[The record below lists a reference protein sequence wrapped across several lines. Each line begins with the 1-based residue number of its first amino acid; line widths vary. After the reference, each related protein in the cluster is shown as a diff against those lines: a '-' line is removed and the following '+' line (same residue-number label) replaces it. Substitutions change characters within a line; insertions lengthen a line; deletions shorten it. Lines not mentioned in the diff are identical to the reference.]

1 MKYGT
6 ILKYHKCY
14 LSPISLTNHAI
25 YLYHH
30 LRNSVIQHRLFSLV
44 ELFRFVAEQIGF
56 KVPVFRPLGP
66 DIDPGRCTFLT
77 VVFCSSVVNF
87 LLVLESPE
95 L

>member
-1 MKYGT
+1 MQ
-6 ILKYHKCY
+6 
-14 LSPISLTNHAI
+14 
-25 YLYHH
+25 
-30 LRNSVIQHRLFSLV
+30 RLV

-77 VVFCSSVVNF
+77 VVFCSSFVNF